1 MTPLFKR
8 VLLWFRTGISF
19 ALEPLGFILQKGSV
33 MSRFIL
39 YSGVAHGLVFVGIV
53 TYLTTQPK
61 ESYPEFL
68 QSQMA
73 PNLQQAQ
80 PESSQELVEMGLSE
94 GQETDPETT
103 RELRERKIRASLPNP
118 PETPRVIEKAQKA
131 KKTSSVKIH
140 QQSENSAQAALNA
153 PSESVPE
160 MGQDLPLTEDEH
172 LAEDAQASIQEAAQ
186 AENTAPTEVAT
197 SEDEKLELAPFDVD
211 EIAEKHKKELNQK
224 SQHPQEATQKSVAV
238 ENEAASTQTEASG
251 AGPASGEEVR
261 SLGEIVQKSGNR
273 RPEYDVDD
281 RKAGRAGLVVY
292 LAYISAA
299 GKPTEFQMLAS
310 SGHRSLDAKTLKT
323 IKTWEFQPGQEGW
336 VEIPFQWDLKGG
348 AQEAP
353 SGFRRAGR
361 L

>member
-1 MTPLFKR
+1 
-8 VLLWFRTGISF
+8 
-19 ALEPLGFILQKGSV
+19 

-39 YSGVAHGLVFVGIV
+39 YSGVAHGLVFIGIV

-68 QSQMA
+68 QNQMA

-160 MGQDLPLTEDEH
+160 MGQDLPLATDEH
-172 LAEDAQASIQEAAQ
+172 PSEDAQANAQEVNPSENSAQ
-186 AENTAPTEVAT
+186 TEAAT

-224 SQHPQEATQKSVAV
+224 SQQEAAQKSVAV
-238 ENEAASTQTEASG
+238 ENGAASTQTETSG

-273 RPEYDVDD
+273 RPEYDIDD